1 MADVLFIQEDYFK
14 KLAGVDGNVD
24 WKKLESTI
32 IMVQDIYIQK
42 ILGTQLYNDLKTKII
57 SNPTLSSYPNEK
69 ALINDYIAKALCWY
83 VKMEAS
89 PDFKFAYQNKGIQVK
104 SSDNSSSADM
114 GDVKFLMDKWRIH
127 AERYAQLVTDYLIE
141 NTTTFPKYLETSNTG
156 MNPTVRNY
164 TNGVAMRGDLDFGF
178 EEFNRFNYWRRDK
191 D

>member
-42 ILGTQLYNDLKTKII
+42 ILGTNLYNDLKTKITA
-57 SNPTLSSYPNEK
+57 SSTLSSYPNEK
-69 ALINDYIAKALCWY
+69 ALINDYIAKALAWY

-104 SSDNSSSADM
+104 NSDNSSAVDSSDL
-114 GDVKFLMDKWRIH
+114 KYLMDKWRVH
-127 AERYAQLVTDYLIE
+127 AERYAQLCTDYLVM
-141 NTTTFPKYLETSNTG
+141 NTSTFPKYLEVSNTG

-164 TNGVAMRGDLDFGF
+164 TNGIAMRGINDFNN
-178 EEFNRFNYWRRDK
+178 EQYNRFNYWRK
-191 D
+191 DE

>member
-42 ILGTQLYNDLKTKII
+42 ILGTNLYNDLKTKII
-57 SNPTLSSYPNEK
+57 SSPTMALYPNEK
-69 ALINDYIAKALCWY
+69 ALINEYIAKALAWY

-104 SSDNSSSADM
+104 SGDNSSSADIS
-114 GDVKFLMDKWRIH
+114 DVKFLMDKWRIH
-127 AERYAQLVTDYLIE
+127 AERYAQLVTDYLIM
-141 NTTTFPKYLETSNTG
+141 NTNTFPKYLEVSNTG
-156 MNPTVRNY
+156 MNPTMRNY
-164 TNGVAMRGDLDFGF
+164 TNGVAMRGAGEFNN
-178 EEFNRFNYWRRDK
+178 EAFNRFNYWRNEE
-191 D
+191 

>member
-1 MADVLFIQEDYFK
+1 M
-14 KLAGVDGNVD
+14 D

-57 SNPTLSSYPNEK
+57 ANPTLSTYPNEK

-104 SSDNSSSADM
+104 GSADSSSADIA
-114 GDVKFLMDKWRIH
+114 DVKYLMDKWRIH

>member
-42 ILGTQLYNDLKTKII
+42 ILGTNLYNDLKTKII
-57 SNPTLSSYPNEK
+57 ASPTMALYPNEK
-69 ALINDYIAKALCWY
+69 ALINEYIAKALCWY

-104 SSDNSSSADM
+104 GSADSSSADIA
-114 GDVKFLMDKWRIH
+114 DVKYLMDKWRIH
-127 AERYAQLVTDYLIE
+127 AERYSQLCTDYLVM
-141 NTTTFPKYLETSNTG
+141 NTNTFPKYLEVSNTG
-156 MNPTVRNY
+156 MNPTMRNY
-164 TNGVAMRGDLDFGF
+164 TNGVAMRGAGEFNN
-178 EEFNRFNYWRRDK
+178 EAFNRFNYWRNEE
-191 D
+191 